1 MEVGGRLKGGDIYV
15 YIYIYIYTHLWLVHI
30 VVWQTQPQH
39 CKAVILQLKINVKNT
54 QNTVGGG

>member
-15 YIYIYIYTHLWLVHI
+15 YIYIDLWLVHI

-39 CKAVILQLKINVKNT
+39 CKAVILQLKINLKNT
-54 QNTVGGG
+54 QNTV